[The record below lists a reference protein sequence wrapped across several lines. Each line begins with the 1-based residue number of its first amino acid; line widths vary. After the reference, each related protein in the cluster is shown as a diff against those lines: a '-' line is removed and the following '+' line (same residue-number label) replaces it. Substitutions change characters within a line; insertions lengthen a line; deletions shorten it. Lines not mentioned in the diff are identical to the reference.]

1 MNWQYDVPLR
11 ELHTFGVDVKASKY
25 AIVHAAA
32 ELAACVRQMQGEPLR
47 LLGGGSNILPTGDV
61 SMPLLHVRIYGR
73 QVEQP
78 LDNGEVL
85 VSAGAGENWHEF
97 VQWCLQQD
105 LGGLENLSLIPGSV
119 GAAPIQNIGAYGVE
133 LAEVFDHLE
142 AVDLRTGQLLVLD
155 GQECAFGYR
164 DSFFKREGL
173 GRFAIAKVYF
183 RLSTQSHRIRCDYG
197 AIRDTLRDMGVDKPS
212 IREVGQAVIRIRQ
225 SKLPDPAVL
234 GNAGSFF
241 KNPEVSAEQAR
252 YLLENYPEMPQYP
265 LPDGRMKVPAGWLI
279 EQCGWKGYREGDA
292 GCYEKQALVLVNYG
306 RATGADILRLAQRI
320 AASVQ
325 ERFGIIIEPEVNI
338 W

>member
-1 MNWQYDVPLR
+1 MNWQHDVPLR
-11 ELHTFGVDVKASKY
+11 ELHTFGVDAKALKY
-25 AIVHAAA
+25 AVVHSAG
-32 ELAACVRQMQGEPLR
+32 ELAECALQMQGEPLR

-61 SMPLLHVRIYGR
+61 ETPLLHVRIRGR
-73 QVEQP
+73 QVER
-78 LDNGEVL
+78 LRGNGEAL
-85 VSAGAGENWHEF
+85 VSAGAGENWHDF

-105 LGGLENLSLIPGSV
+105 LGGLENLSLIPGSA

-133 LAEVFDHLE
+133 LAEAFDYLE
-142 AVDLRTGQLLVLD
+142 AVDLCTGQLMVLD
-155 GQECAFGYR
+155 GQDCAFGYR

-173 GRFAIAKVYF
+173 GRFAITRVFF
-183 RLSTQSHRIRCDYG
+183 RLRTRDHRIHCDYG

-212 IREVGQAVIRIRQ
+212 IQQVAQAVIRIRQ

-241 KNPEVSAEQAR
+241 KNPEVSAEQAQR
-252 YLLENYPEMPQYP
+252 LLATYPQMPRYP
-265 LPDGRMKVPAGWLI
+265 LPDGRVKVPAGWLI

-325 ERFGIIIEPEVNI
+325 ERFGIAITPEVNI